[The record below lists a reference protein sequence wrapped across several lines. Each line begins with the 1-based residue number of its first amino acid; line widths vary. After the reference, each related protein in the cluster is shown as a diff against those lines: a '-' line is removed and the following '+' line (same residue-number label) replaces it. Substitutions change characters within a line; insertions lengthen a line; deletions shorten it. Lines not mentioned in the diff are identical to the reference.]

1 MRLKKNTESAMCYLL
16 TISLFGMQTANKNPL
31 KRLCFS
37 GFPNLSFSI
46 GGATSN
52 IKVKLQSIRLNHIL
66 FKYTDYQLS

>member
-1 MRLKKNTESAMCYLL
+1 MRSVLV
-16 TISLFGMQTANKNPL
+16 
-31 KRLCFS
+31 
-37 GFPNLSFSI
+37 

>member
-1 MRLKKNTESAMCYLL
+1 MCEKLY
-16 TISLFGMQTANKNPL
+16 A
-31 KRLCFS
+31 LCF
-37 GFPNLSFSI
+37 

>member
-1 MRLKKNTESAMCYLL
+1 MLD
-16 TISLFGMQTANKNPL
+16 NKAF
-31 KRLCFS
+31 R
-37 GFPNLSFSI
+37 SFL